1 MTRDEV
7 KKIVMTI
14 DVIYPNWN
22 PKDLTFLVNAWTTM
36 LIDYTYEDIERA
48 LRTFVA
54 TDQKGFAPTV
64 GQLINCVHVTDRSD
78 EIPEMEAW
86 SMVSKAISNGIY
98 NSAEEFNKLPEL
110 VREAVGNA
118 QNIRQWAMMDIET
131 VQSVVH
137 SNFLRAY
144 KAVRE
149 RRSEYKRLPS
159 DVRHKISQAETK
171 RIQTGQQPE

>member
-1 MTRDEV
+1 MTREEV

-14 DVIYPNWN
+14 DVLYPNWN

-36 LIDYTYEDIERA
+36 LVDYAYEDIERA
-48 LRTFVA
+48 LRAFVA
-54 TDQKGFAPTV
+54 TDQNGFAPTV
-64 GQLINCVHVTDRSD
+64 GQLINCAHIADRKD

-110 VREAVGNA
+110 IREAVGNS

-144 KAVRE
+144 KAVIE
-149 RRSEYKRLPS
+149 HKSEYKKLPS
-159 DVRHKISQAETK
+159 DVRQRISQAETK
-171 RIQTGQQPE
+171 RIQTGHRPE

>member
-64 GQLINCVHVTDRSD
+64 GQLINCVHVTIGRMRFRKWKHGPWYPKRYQMGYI
-78 EIPEMEAW
+78 IPPRNLINFRNW
-86 SMVSKAISNGIY
+86 SG
-98 NSAEEFNKLPEL
+98 
-110 VREAVGNA
+110 
-118 QNIRQWAMMDIET
+118 RQWEM
-131 VQSVVH
+131 
-137 SNFLRAY
+137 
-144 KAVRE
+144 
-149 RRSEYKRLPS
+149 P
-159 DVRHKISQAETK
+159 KISGN
-171 RIQTGQQPE
+171 GQ